1 MANKKKQSADE
12 IVDNLAEEMGVKD
25 EKPDESKDDLA
36 ADLGGLFGVSSK
48 KKKKKKKEEPKAEEP
63 PAKEEESSDDDASEE
78 EEPAAEEAAEGADS
92 SDEEEEE
99 SAFDAI
105 SDAISSSLGED
116 DEEEEEEEKPKK
128 KAATKKP
135 AKKPEDKPAKKK
147 SEGIDGIF
155 APAGGG
161 GGGEPMVVDD
171 DPYLDE
177 DDLGGASAGG
187 ANKGLIGVIVVLV
200 LALVGVVLGTTSV
213 GKDIML
219 VFKGEYRAQKDAD
232 KAAQEEAFKAAQEAA
247 LPKFGNLSIL
257 GSPKY
262 ASITHNGETY
272 YGEISAGMREM
283 QLNPG
288 YSNIG
293 NLPIKEKQVI
303 TVSAPGFT
311 PKTFEITEGMWQ
323 GGQGG
328 AYSYALTA
336 TLVPVDMWAGNEFD
350 ARMGSDTE
358 NEFFGK
364 MVIKTVPEGA
374 TVMLNNK
381 PLLDEKGE
389 PLKTPV
395 SIEKNYVKDDKG
407 KLEEVPIKV
416 DTVFDEGH
424 KLVVSFPDQPDMPA
438 YANQINRQLW
448 ACNKKAEDEI
458 KKLPEGHSIQ
468 MECDYVYE
476 KTIDFNQI
484 KAFKKRME
492 EKRKE
497 IEEYNKKV
505 KDLRAKQLEG
515 KELDPSAVE
524 AVQK

>member
-48 KKKKKKKEEPKAEEP
+48 KKKKKKKKEEPKAEET
-63 PAKEEESSDDDASEE
+63 PAKEEPSEE
-78 EEPAAEEAAEGADS
+78 EDEEEEEAVAEDES
-92 SDEEEEE
+92 SESDESSEEEEE

-105 SDAISSSLGED
+105 SDAISSSLDDD
-116 DEEEEEEEKPKK
+116 DEEEEE
-128 KAATKKP
+128 KKP
-135 AKKPEDKPAKKK
+135 AKKAAKKPAPKPEDKPAKKK
-147 SEGIDGIF
+147 SDGIDGIF

-161 GGGEPMVVDD
+161 GGGDTVVVDD

-187 ANKGLIGVIVVLV
+187 ANKALIGVIVILV

-213 GKDIML
+213 GKDVML

-272 YGEISAGMREM
+272 YGETSAGMREM

-303 TVSAPGFT
+303 TVTAPGFT
-311 PKTFEITEGMWQ
+311 PRTFEITEGMWQ

-328 AYSYALTA
+328 AYNYALTA
-336 TLVPVDMWAGNEFD
+336 TLVPVDVWAGNEFD

-358 NEFFGK
+358 NEYFGK
-364 MVIKTVPEGA
+364 MVIKTIPEGA

-395 SIEKNYVKDDKG
+395 AIEKNYIKDDKG
-407 KLEEVPIKV
+407 KLEEAPIKV

-448 ACNKKAEDEI
+448 ACNKKTEDEI
-458 KKLPEGHSIQ
+458 KKLPKEHTIQ
-468 MECDYVYE
+468 MECNYVYE

-505 KDLRAKQLEG
+505 KDLRARQLEG

>member
-48 KKKKKKKEEPKAEEP
+48 KKKKKKKKEEEAPKAKEEP
-63 PAKEEESSDDDASEE
+63 PA
-78 EEPAAEEAAEGADS
+78 
-92 SDEEEEE
+92 EEEEE
-99 SAFDAI
+99 EASDEDESSDADAGEDAEEADAGEAEEEEDVFDAI
-105 SDAISSSLGED
+105 SEAISDTLD
-116 DEEEEEEEKPKK
+116 DDDEEEEEKPKAK
-128 KAATKKP
+128 KKP
-135 AKKPEDKPAKKK
+135 AKKPEADKPAKKK

-161 GGGEPMVVDD
+161 GGGSDAPVVDD
-171 DPYLDE
+171 DPYLDM

-187 ANKGLIGVIVVLV
+187 TNKALVGVIVVLV

-232 KAAQEEAFKAAQEAA
+232 KQAKEDAYKAEQEAA
-247 LPKFGNLSIL
+247 LPKFGNLSIQ

-293 NLPIKEKQVI
+293 NLSIKEKQVV

-323 GGQGG
+323 GSKG
-328 AYSYALTA
+328 AYNYMLTA
-336 TLVPVDMWAGNEFD
+336 TLVPVDVWAGNEFD
-350 ARMGSDTE
+350 ARMSSDTE
-358 NEFFGK
+358 NEYFGK

-448 ACNKKAEDEI
+448 ACNKKTEDEI
-458 KKLPEGHSIQ
+458 KKLPADHSIQ
-468 MECDYVYE
+468 MECNYVYE

-484 KAFKKRME
+484 KAFKKRMD

-505 KDLRAKQLEG
+505 KELRAKQLEG
-515 KELDPSAVE
+515 KDLDPSAVE